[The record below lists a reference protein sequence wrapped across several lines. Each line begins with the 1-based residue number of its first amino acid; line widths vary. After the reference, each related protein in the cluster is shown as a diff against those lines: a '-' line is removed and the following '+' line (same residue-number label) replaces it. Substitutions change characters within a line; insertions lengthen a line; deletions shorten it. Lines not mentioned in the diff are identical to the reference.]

1 MREKLTSV
9 EVLFKLALLA
19 FFGLLYLLSISY
31 PAKSRQFP
39 QLIATFILIILFI
52 SLIIDLTRKGA
63 VAGEISEVDDTELKI
78 IDKETRRARRIRF
91 YLAWGIILF
100 SVGIGFLGG
109 FLFTTFSLFIGFAFF
124 FGERKN
130 LLKNTALAVCITVAV
145 YVLFEWVMKVPLI
158 GGILW

>member
-63 VAGEISEVDDTELKI
+63 VAGEISEVDDTEL
-78 IDKETRRARRIRF
+78 
-91 YLAWGIILF
+91 
-100 SVGIGFLGG
+100 
-109 FLFTTFSLFIGFAFF
+109 
-124 FGERKN
+124 
-130 LLKNTALAVCITVAV
+130 
-145 YVLFEWVMKVPLI
+145 
-158 GGILW
+158 